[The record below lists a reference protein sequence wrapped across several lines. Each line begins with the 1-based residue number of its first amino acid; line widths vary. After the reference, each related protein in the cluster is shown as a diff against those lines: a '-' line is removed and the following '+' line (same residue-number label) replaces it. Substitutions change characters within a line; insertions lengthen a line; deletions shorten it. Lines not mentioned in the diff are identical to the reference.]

1 MLVLSRKKNEAIHVG
16 NDGIVIT
23 VVDIR
28 GQQVRLGIEAPSDV
42 PIRRKEIIQR
52 DVPEH
57 LLVSIESLA
66 RIAFAAWQPRQLLKP
81 LSKARS
87 SHYRSPRR
95 SAALRFAAG
104 LFGYFRFGKTVTD
117 AAHRLDQP
125 GVVFQLRS

>member
-42 PIRRKEIIQR
+42 PIRRKEIIHR

-57 LLVSIESLA
+57 LLVSIES
-66 RIAFAAWQPRQLLKP
+66 
-81 LSKARS
+81 
-87 SHYRSPRR
+87 RR
-95 SAALRFAAG
+95 ENR
-104 LFGYFRFGKTVTD
+104 
-117 AAHRLDQP
+117 
-125 GVVFQLRS
+125 LRSMAAKTTS